1 MENLIC
7 LRGLIMNIKNIISYI
22 LDFLGVLFWIFGLCA
37 ITPEDNMAFCFINL
51 AFLVAGCLFIVISLK
66 INPEHYSRL
75 LDEEIEETK
84 SNTLAMPPVTCYVMD
99 GDMPI
104 RISEP
109 LSDWDRC
116 YLIAWQEKTAE
127 QR

>member
-1 MENLIC
+1 
-7 LRGLIMNIKNIISYI
+7 MNIKNIISYI
-22 LDFLGVLFWIFGLCA
+22 LDFLGVLFWILGLCA
-37 ITPEDNMAFCFINL
+37 ITPEDNMAFCLINL
-51 AFLVAGCLFIVISLK
+51 AFLVAGSLFIVISLK

-75 LDEEIEETK
+75 LGEEIEETK
-84 SNTLAMPPVTCYVMD
+84 SNTLAMPTVTCYVMD

-109 LSDWDRC
+109 LNDWDRC
-116 YLIAWQEKTAE
+116 YLIAWQEKKTAE